1 MRERAGP
8 CFSTWTVDVHLVL
21 GKVSAGE
28 LTSAAALLVQSIH
41 IDSGTL
47 VGAALLH
54 GCVKSQLALA
64 ALCGQLP
71 QYLSIG
77 MTSNVSFRKVVQ
89 VISKHEYQN
98 LQDNRLNTIAAGGRV
113 SDLTMQHKYA
123 KLTIVFAPML
133 HSNDVLTNVSKD
145 NVPLGSCNSFTITC
159 PRLQSTVLQLTCWH
173 VHIGMI
179 THRMVMGQKEKLQ
192 WPN

>member
-8 CFSTWTVDVHLVL
+8 CSSTWTVDVHLVF
-21 GKVSAGE
+21 GKVSTGE

-47 VGAALLH
+47 GGAALLH
-54 GCVKSQLALA
+54 GWVKSQLALA

-71 QYLSIG
+71 QYLGIG
-77 MTSNVSFRKVVQ
+77 MTGSISLRKLVE

-98 LQDNRLNTIAAGGRV
+98 LQDNRGGWV
-113 SDLTMQHKYA
+113 SDLAMQHKYA

-133 HSNDVLTNVSKD
+133 HSNDVLTDVSKD
-145 NVPLGSCNSFTITC
+145 DVPLGSCNSLTMTC
-159 PRLQSTVLQLTCWH
+159 PRLQSTVLQLTCCH
-173 VHIGMI
+173 VHIGVI
-179 THRMVMGQKEKLQ
+179 TPIGWSRDKKKSYSGQTKQ
-192 WPN
+192 